1 MAPELDPL
9 IGTSIKDYVLVQVL
23 GRGAMGMV
31 YLARHPETGQ
41 QAAVKFLSGEF
52 TTQPEFVNR
61 FINEAAAA
69 AALQHENI
77 IHVYEAGQDDGTHF
91 MIMEYVDGVDLGH
104 YLETQEKVKES
115 QVLPWLKQS
124 ALGLGY
130 AHSCGIIHRDLKP
143 ANIMLTR
150 AGLVKIADL
159 GLLKNLDSDPDFS
172 LTMSGT
178 VIGTPYYISPEQAR
192 DAKHVDPRTDIYSLG
207 ATFYHLTTG
216 RPPFQGNSA
225 AEIMAKHMSEPVM
238 NPQRKNVALSD
249 GFSDMLVKML
259 EKDPDR
265 RFQSMDEII
274 QAVERLEKGEKVI
287 ERKVRLKDSQIIH
300 AGTPMESDWQEK
312 IKPIGIGVVV
322 LALLL
327 AVGFFWMK
335 SKKNAPTAAAN
346 PVHTVEPAPVPPPAP
361 KPPPVQPAPPP
372 PKPQMDVQQVLETE
386 QALIDKN
393 TQNPKPTPT
402 KTTNNDDMEEMSI
415 VSSTPASTPKES
427 SGINWVDLMG
437 AVVFLLGIPAARM
450 VGAMWGF
457 IRAVAFAV
465 AVYVIFSV
473 FPSVGSWFQH
483 NLAVE
488 EGTGMRAAFVTLSLV
503 LLLLA
508 WVLTHRLRGHQKE
521 TWQSQLDRNIAIL
534 PGALMG
540 AVFAVWFLSF
550 IIMMSAGS
558 FPMNGSWIGSRILKN
573 FPAIEHVSKLK

>member
-9 IGTSIKDYVLVQVL
+9 IGTTIKDYVLVQVL

-41 QAAVKFLSGEF
+41 QAAIKFLSGEF

-124 ALGLGY
+124 ACGLGY

-150 AGLVKIADL
+150 QGVVKIADL

-225 AEIMAKHMSEPVM
+225 AEIMAKHMSEPVQS
-238 NPQRKNVALSD
+238 PQHKNVALSD
-249 GFSDMLVKML
+249 GFSDMIVKML
-259 EKDPDR
+259 EKEPDK
-265 RFQSMDEII
+265 RFQSMDDLVH
-274 QAVERLEKGEKVI
+274 ALERLEKGERVI
-287 ERKVRLKDSQIIH
+287 EKKVRLKDSQIIH
-300 AGTPMESDWQEK
+300 AGTPIESEWKEK
-312 IKPIGIGVVV
+312 IKPIGMALVVIVV
-322 LALLL
+322 LL
-327 AVGFFWMK
+327 AAGFFWMK
-335 SKKNAPTAAAN
+335 SGKKSSTTAATDPAK
-346 PVHTVEPAPVPPPAP
+346 TVQTPPAP
-361 KPPPVQPAPPP
+361 TPPPVQNPPVQPPP
-372 PKPQMDVQQVLETE
+372 QKPEVDVQKVLENE
-386 QALIDKN
+386 QALIQKN
-393 TQNPKPTPT
+393 STPT
-402 KTTNNDDMEEMSI
+402 KTTPAKPSDDTEEMSI
-415 VSSTPASTPKES
+415 VSESGSTSSAPKES

-437 AVVFLLGIPAARM
+437 LVAFLLGIPAARM
-450 VGAMWGF
+450 VGTLWGF
-457 IRAVAFAV
+457 VRAVAFCV
-465 AVYVIFSV
+465 AVYVVFSG
-473 FPSVGSWFQH
+473 FSSLGGWFQH
-483 NLAVE
+483 NLALQ
-488 EGTGMRAAFVTLSLV
+488 EGTAWRAAFVVLSIV
-503 LLLLA
+503 LLLIA
-508 WVLTHRLRGHQKE
+508 WVLTHRLQGHQKQ
-521 TWQSQLDRNIAIL
+521 TWQTQMDRNIAII
-534 PGALMG
+534 PGAVIG
-540 AVFAVWFLSF
+540 AAFAVWFLAF
-550 IIMMSAGS
+550 IIVMSAGS
-558 FPMNGSWIGSRILKN
+558 FPMSGSWIGSRILKN
-573 FPAIEHVSKLK
+573 FPAIDHVAKLK

>member
-1 MAPELDPL
+1 MPSELDPL
-9 IGTSIKDYVLVQVL
+9 IGTTIKDYVLVQVL

-31 YLARHPETGQ
+31 YLARHPGTGQ
-41 QAAVKFLSGEF
+41 QAAIKFLSGEF

-69 AALQHENI
+69 ASLQHDNI
-77 IHVYEAGQDDGTHF
+77 IHVYEAGQDDGTHY
-91 MIMEYVDGVDLGH
+91 MIMEYVDGFDLGH
-104 YLETQEKVKES
+104 YLDTQEKVKES

-150 AGLVKIADL
+150 QGVVKVADL

-249 GFSDMLVKML
+249 GFSDMIVKML
-259 EKDPDR
+259 EKDPDK
-265 RFQSMDEII
+265 RFQSMEEII
-274 QAVERLEKGEKVI
+274 QAVERLEKGERVI
-287 ERKVRLKDSQIIH
+287 ERKVRLKDSRIIH
-300 AGTPMESDWQEK
+300 AGTPIESEWREK
-312 IKPIGIGVVV
+312 IKPIAIGLLVVAV
-322 LALLL
+322 LL

-335 SKKNAPTAAAN
+335 SKKASPVAAN
-346 PVHTVEPAPVPPPAP
+346 STKIVEPVPAPPPAP
-361 KPPPVQPAPPP
+361 TLPPVQPAPPP
-372 PKPQMDVQQVLETE
+372 PQPAVDVEKVLENE
-386 QALIDKN
+386 QALLNKASE
-393 TQNPKPTPT
+393 KP
-402 KTTNNDDMEEMSI
+402 KTTPPKAPNDDTEEISI
-415 VSSTPASTPKES
+415 VSAAPASTPNES

-437 AVVFLLGIPAARM
+437 LVVFLLGIPAARM
-450 VGAMWGF
+450 VGAMWGS
-457 IRAVAFAV
+457 IRAIAFAV
-465 AVYVIFSV
+465 AVYVIFSG
-473 FPSVGSWFQH
+473 FAGLGTWAQH

-488 EGTGMRAAFVTLSLV
+488 EATGLRAAFVTLSLV
-503 LLLLA
+503 LLLVA
-508 WVLTHRLRGHQKE
+508 WVLTHRLQGHQKQ
-521 TWQSQLDRNIAIL
+521 TWQSQLDRNIAII
-534 PGALMG
+534 PGMVLG

-550 IIMMSAGS
+550 IIVMSAGS
-558 FPMNGSWIGSRILKN
+558 FPMGGSWVGSRILKN